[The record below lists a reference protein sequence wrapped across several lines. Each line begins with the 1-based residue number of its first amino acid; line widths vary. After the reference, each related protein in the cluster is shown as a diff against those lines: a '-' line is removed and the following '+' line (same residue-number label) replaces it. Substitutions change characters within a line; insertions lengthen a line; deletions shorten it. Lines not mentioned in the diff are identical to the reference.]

1 VRVIG
6 IGEILWDELPSGRAI
21 GGAPFNVVAHL
32 ARLEHKANYVTAVG
46 SDEPGRAAIA
56 EVRAR
61 GVSTSLIQVTEAAPT
76 GIARVQTDALGSV
89 RFEIVRPAAFEEIR
103 LDGAALRRIAR
114 QQPGVVVFGTLAQC
128 QSRALDATAQVC
140 AAAAPGSLRL
150 YDVNLRS
157 GWWGPG
163 LIIELTRLASVVKL
177 AEEEA
182 RELSPVFGLAWHG
195 ARSFCRAMAE
205 RAGLRCV
212 AVSAGAS
219 SAHLW
224 LDGEL
229 AQARPPAITVA
240 DTVGAG
246 DAFSAGLLD
255 AMSQGLPAAAALRH
269 ANALG
274 ALIASRQ
281 GAQPTWAPADLTRLE
296 NA

>member
-1 VRVIG
+1 MRVIG
-6 IGEILWDELPSGRAI
+6 IGEILWDELPS
-21 GGAPFNVVAHL
+21 
-32 ARLEHKANYVTAVG
+32 
-46 SDEPGRAAIA
+46 GRAAIA

-76 GIARVQTDALGSV
+76 GIARVQADAPGSV

-114 QQPGVVVFGTLAQC
+114 QQPGAVVFGTLAQC

-140 AAAAPGSLRL
+140 AAAPGSLRL

-205 RAGLRCV
+205 RAVLRCV

-229 AQARPPAITVA
+229 AQACPPAITVA

-246 DAFSAGLLD
+246 DACSDGPID